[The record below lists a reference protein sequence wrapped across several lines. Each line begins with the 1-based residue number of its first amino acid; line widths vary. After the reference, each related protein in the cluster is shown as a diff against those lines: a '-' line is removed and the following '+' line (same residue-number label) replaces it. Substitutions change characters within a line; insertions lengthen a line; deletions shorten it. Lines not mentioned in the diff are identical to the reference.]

1 MNDLSNN
8 ERFDVHRVI
17 TESIIAAIEDG
28 AGQFVLPWH
37 SSGAAIAKPENARTK
52 MQYHGINVLAL
63 WAKAHSAR
71 FGSGYW
77 ASYKQ
82 WQQLGAQVASGQR
95 GTVIVFYK
103 QMEGDESD
111 EGNGETSNRLLA
123 RASRVFNADQ
133 VTGWPPPVTVAAKA
147 PVQVIEAASAFVDA
161 TKAIIFHK
169 MEGGAFYDIRC
180 DTITLPNPVLFVGT
194 DASTATEEYYATLL
208 HELVHWSG
216 ANHRLARKLFDVSKH
231 ERASEELV
239 AEIGAAFLCSDLGV
253 TNAPRPQHA
262 AYIASWLELLRSD
275 VRAVFA
281 ASRLAHQAAVYLH
294 GLSEPE
300 SQ

>member
-1 MNDLSNN
+1 MNDLSIN

-17 TESIIAAIEDG
+17 TEAIIAAIEAG
-28 AGQFVLPWH
+28 AGEFVLPWH

-63 WAKAHSAR
+63 WAKAHSEG

-82 WQQLGAQVASGQR
+82 WQQLGAQVESGQH

-103 QMEGDESD
+103 QMEGDERH
-111 EGNGETSNRLLA
+111 EGEHRNRPLA

-133 VTGWPPPVTVAAKA
+133 VSGWTSPASVAAKE
-147 PVQVIEAASAFVDA
+147 PVKVIEAASAFVDA

-216 ANHRLARKLFDVSKH
+216 ASHRLARKLFDVSKQ

-239 AEIGAAFLCSDLGV
+239 AEIGAAFLCADLGV

-275 VRAVFA
+275 TSAVFT

-300 SQ
+300 SH